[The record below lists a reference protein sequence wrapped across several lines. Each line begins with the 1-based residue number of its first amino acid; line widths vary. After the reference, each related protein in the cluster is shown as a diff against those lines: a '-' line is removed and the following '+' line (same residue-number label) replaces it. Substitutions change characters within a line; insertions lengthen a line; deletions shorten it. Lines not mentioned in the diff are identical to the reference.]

1 MLSDI
6 CETFRTA
13 NIYFQIKKNACFYIF
28 GLVVTLVILL
38 ASKRENSSQYTI
50 TILMLHVPL
59 ESNY

>member
-38 ASKRENSSQYTI
+38 ASKRENSSQIYNYYIYT
-50 TILMLHVPL
+50 
-59 ESNY
+59 SRFFRK